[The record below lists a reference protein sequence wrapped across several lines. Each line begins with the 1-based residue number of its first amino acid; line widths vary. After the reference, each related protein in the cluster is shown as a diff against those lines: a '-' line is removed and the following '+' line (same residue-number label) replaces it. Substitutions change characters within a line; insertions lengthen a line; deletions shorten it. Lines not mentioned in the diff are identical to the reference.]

1 MPFRTAVVA
10 LLLPLSALIGLL
22 SGCDELPMR
31 LRQDPVGTVPNAS
44 TSRWRGRSSDG
55 TVSRVRQVA
64 TGPNTFSFTEDWYE
78 GSKVLSSIHTVG
90 TGRYEPSTRTN
101 IYTYTKPV
109 AGVVVVRTEDSG
121 DGLSTTDTVINST
134 FPLLKVGEK
143 ITYTIDY

>member
-1 MPFRTAVVA
+1 MRTRIAVVT
-10 LLLPLSALIGLL
+10 LLLPLTVLAGVLA
-22 SGCDELPMR
+22 GCDELPMR
-31 LRQDPVGTVPNAS
+31 LRQDPVGTAPNAS

-90 TGRYEPSTRTN
+90 TGRYEPSTKTN

-143 ITYTIDY
+143 ITYTVDY

>member
-1 MPFRTAVVA
+1 MRRATFA
-10 LLLPLSALIGLL
+10 LPLAVLTILL

-31 LRQDPVGTVPNAS
+31 LREDPAGTAANAS

-55 TVSRVRQVA
+55 TFSRVRQVA
-64 TGPNTFSFTEDWYE
+64 TGPNSFSFSEDWYE

-101 IYTYTKPV
+101 IYTYSKPQ
-109 AGVVVVRTEDSG
+109 AGVVVVRTEDSN

-134 FPLLKVGEK
+134 LPMFRVGET
-143 ITYTIDY
+143 IVYTRDY